1 MIAKILEQQQAI
13 CGVQAEDC
21 AHWHC
26 MPLPHNFTILEAG
39 SSVLEPLQVFT
50 DALSGETNVTVS
62 TICPLLKHIT
72 DKLLVVLDDDQR

>member
-13 CGVQAEDC
+13 CGVQAENC

-39 SSVLEPLQVFT
+39 SSVLEPL
-50 DALSGETNVTVS
+50 
-62 TICPLLKHIT
+62 
-72 DKLLVVLDDDQR
+72 